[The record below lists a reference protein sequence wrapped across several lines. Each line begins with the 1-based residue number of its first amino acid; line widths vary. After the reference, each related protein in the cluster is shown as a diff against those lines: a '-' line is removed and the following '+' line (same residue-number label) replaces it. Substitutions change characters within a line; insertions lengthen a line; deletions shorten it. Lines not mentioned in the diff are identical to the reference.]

1 MRRWWRSGTA
11 RKAPDPSLAPAAV
24 HPLTPA
30 ASPFFLL
37 RSPGRKKEDGTG
49 GDTNSSWEKD
59 SNSGNQDGRIRDRR
73 SEIKFLRLLPYTTH
87 SFGTCLLLFSHFGG
101 TTIRKTGK
109 EKEKQRSSLFRFC
122 HGNMSRI
129 FRSIFLFF
137 IRRFRSNLL
146 R

>member
-30 ASPFFLL
+30 ASPLFLI
-37 RSPGRKKEDGTG
+37 RCPDRKNDDGTG
-49 GDTNSSWEKD
+49 GDTNSSWEED
-59 SNSGNQDGRIRDRR
+59 SNFGNQDGRIRGWR
-73 SEIKFLRLLPYTTH
+73 SEIKFLRLPPYTTH

-101 TTIRKTGK
+101 TTRRKK
-109 EKEKQRSSLFRFC
+109 ETQRSSLFRFC
-122 HGNMSRI
+122 HGNMFRI
-129 FRSIFLFF
+129 FRSSFFIF